1 MVINHDH
8 LLNNVHMFLK
18 LRNLSTD
25 KNMEYPARG
34 MRTKSS
40 GDVASA
46 HTFSAKMN
54 LQMYGVCRA
63 GFFRTM
69 RAVPV

>member
-8 LLNNVHMFLK
+8 LFDNVHMFLK

-34 MRTKSS
+34 VRIKNS

-46 HTFSAKMN
+46 HILSAKMN
-54 LQMYGVCRA
+54 LRMYGVRRA
-63 GFFRTM
+63 GFYRTW
-69 RAVPV
+69 RAVPA